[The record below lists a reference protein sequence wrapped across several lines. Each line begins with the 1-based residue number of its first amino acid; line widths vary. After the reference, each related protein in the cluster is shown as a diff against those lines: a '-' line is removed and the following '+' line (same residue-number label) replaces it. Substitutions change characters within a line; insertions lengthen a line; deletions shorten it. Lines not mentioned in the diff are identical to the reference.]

1 MMRNVSIA
9 SRERR
14 RLMAKATVIRTR
26 GSLESLA
33 HGLSSAQAAAVLV
46 HTFIDEIG
54 RIDAADKSR
63 WRDVIAQSLA
73 AGLTKKE
80 MAEICSCNEMT
91 VDRWR
96 AGHHAPTPVARRAIK
111 VELMTLLKV
120 RAGSLTQG
128 KLLPHLE
135 TAEPAAVAAAT

>member
-1 MMRNVSIA
+1 
-9 SRERR
+9 
-14 RLMAKATVIRTR
+14 MAKETVVRMR
-26 GSLESLA
+26 SSLESLA
-33 HGLSSAQAAAVLV
+33 HELSSAQAAAVLV
-46 HTFIDEIG
+46 HTFIDEID
-54 RIDAADKSR
+54 RIDAADKAR

-96 AGHHAPTPVARRAIK
+96 AGHHAPTPVARRAIRL
-111 VELMTLLKV
+111 ELMALLKE

-135 TAEPAAVAAAT
+135 TAEATAAAAAT